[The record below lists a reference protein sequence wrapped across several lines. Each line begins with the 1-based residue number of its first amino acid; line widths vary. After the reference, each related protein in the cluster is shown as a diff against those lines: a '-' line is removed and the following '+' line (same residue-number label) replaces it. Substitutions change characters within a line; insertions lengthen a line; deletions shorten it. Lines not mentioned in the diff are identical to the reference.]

1 VHDCDGEENHAPTT
15 TLLPTTSLPKVSMMR
30 ACVGVEQISLQ
41 EAMLSDSLSKVVNRS
56 IDGNVDK

>member
-1 VHDCDGEENHAPTT
+1 
-15 TLLPTTSLPKVSMMR
+15 MMR